1 MTSSKLL
8 LCLLKRSLKAQK
20 KFEKLEIMY
29 GNAVYIL
36 FGKVKFLIYSEKNAD
51 ITRTQIVCVL
61 YESYVFSFFF
71 FFLFVDFP

>member
-1 MTSSKLL
+1 MTSSQLL
-8 LCLLKRSLKAQK
+8 LCLLKRYLKAQK

-51 ITRTQIVCVL
+51 ITRTQIVCCMNHMFFL
-61 YESYVFSFFF
+61 FF

>member
-36 FGKVKFLIYSEKNAD
+36 FGKVKFLIYREKNAD
-51 ITRTQIVCVL
+51 ITRTQIVCCMNHMFFL
-61 YESYVFSFFF
+61 FFF
-71 FFLFVDFP
+71 FFFFVDFP